1 MTSAWWRDDPEPALR
16 LPPRSW
22 LAAGL
27 ALALLPA
34 RGQGFRPPGNV
45 PAPLAAARQLEPA
58 DPDAPMARM
67 ILALKLAPEA
77 EAQLQR
83 RLADLQ
89 ESGSA
94 SYHQWLTPE
103 QFGAEFGP
111 APEAIGRV
119 TGWLREGGFRVDEV
133 AAGRLSVTFSGSVR
147 QVERTFRT
155 PIRRFMLDGRPRQGN
170 LRDPAIPRGLA
181 DVVGGVVSL
190 HDIPRPAQNLGFA
203 PVPASGH
210 DLAPAAF
217 AAIYNLEPLHRSGV
231 DGSGVSIAV
240 VGRTRIPLADAARF
254 RQKYGLPPLEPEVI
268 INGTDPGDLGGGED
282 GEANLDVQWAG
293 AAAPG
298 AGIRLVVSASTSA
311 TDGVDLSAQYIVN
324 HNLAPVMS
332 TSFGQCEPR
341 MGSAEQAF
349 YKNLWAQAAAQ
360 GITSVVASGD
370 SGPAGC
376 NGGQEG
382 TGSGRAVSGLASTP
396 YNVAVGGTELDEGS
410 GCYWNGAAALGYIP
424 ERAWNESASIPGG
437 SGLWATGGG
446 TSSLYPKPG
455 WQVAPGVPCN
465 GSQYQYRCLPDVA
478 LAAAFHHDGYLIE
491 TGGAAQV
498 TGGTSCSTPAF
509 AGIMA
514 LVVQRAGRQGN
525 ANPALYRLG
534 SAQYR
539 GTGRAV
545 FHDIAA
551 GASCVPGT
559 QGYDARPG
567 YDLATGLGS
576 VDAEAL
582 VGAWSASTGANVDA
596 VIRQPGA
603 DRTVASGTS
612 VPFQGSARASDPGAA
627 LSYAWDFGDGA
638 AAAGAA
644 SSHTYVN
651 PTAAPIT
658 NLVTFTARDGTG
670 AQGTDTRNITVLP
683 PPAPGELILNGGFEL
698 GGLGWTGRGVAIGDN
713 SPPAHQ
719 GHADAWFPANRC
731 AALLLQQTVLI
742 PAGAAAARLTFW
754 LHMDPR
760 ETVPGGQDAFEVKAR
775 GTDGRLTVLGS
786 YSNLQAGLGYQQ
798 YSLSL
803 NAYRGQR
810 VQLSFV
816 ASSYSGGL
824 GTSFVLDDVSLIA
837 R

>member
-1 MTSAWWRDDPEPALR
+1 
-16 LPPRSW
+16 
-22 LAAGL
+22 
-27 ALALLPA
+27 
-34 RGQGFRPPGNV
+34 
-45 PAPLAAARQLEPA
+45 
-58 DPDAPMARM
+58 
-67 ILALKLAPEA
+67 
-77 EAQLQR
+77 
-83 RLADLQ
+83 
-89 ESGSA
+89 
-94 SYHQWLTPE
+94 
-103 QFGAEFGP
+103 
-111 APEAIGRV
+111 
-119 TGWLREGGFRVDEV
+119 
-133 AAGRLSVTFSGSVR
+133 
-147 QVERTFRT
+147 
-155 PIRRFMLDGRPRQGN
+155 
-170 LRDPAIPRGLA
+170 
-181 DVVGGVVSL
+181 
-190 HDIPRPAQNLGFA
+190 
-203 PVPASGH
+203 
-210 DLAPAAF
+210 
-217 AAIYNLEPLHRSGV
+217 
-231 DGSGVSIAV
+231 
-240 VGRTRIPLADAARF
+240 
-254 RQKYGLPPLEPEVI
+254 
-268 INGTDPGDLGGGED
+268 
-282 GEANLDVQWAG
+282 
-293 AAAPG
+293 
-298 AGIRLVVSASTSA
+298 
-311 TDGVDLSAQYIVN
+311 VDLSAQYIVN

-382 TGSGRAVSGLASTP
+382 SGSGRAVSGLASTP
-396 YNVAVGGTELDEGS
+396 YYVAVGGTELDEGS

-424 ERAWNESASIPGG
+424 ERAWNESAGVPGG
-437 SGLWATGGG
+437 SGLWASGGG

-539 GTGRAV
+539 GAGRAV
-545 FHDIAA
+545 FHDITA

-582 VGAWSASTGANVDA
+582 VGAWSGSTGANVDA
-596 VIRQPGA
+596 VIGQPGS
-603 DRTVASGTS
+603 DRTVASGTR
-612 VPFQGSARASDPGAA
+612 VQFQGSARASDPGAV
-627 LSYAWDFGDGA
+627 LGYAWDFGDGA
-638 AAAGAA
+638 AAAGA
-644 SSHTYVN
+644 SGSHTYVN
-651 PTAAPIT
+651 PGALPIT
-658 NLVTFTARDGTG
+658 NLVTFTAQDGTG

-683 PPAPGELILNGGFEL
+683 PPAPGELIVNGGFEL
-698 GGLGWTGRGVAIGDN
+698 GSLGWTGRGVAIGDN

-731 AALLLQQTVLI
+731 AVELLQQTVRI
-742 PAGAAAARLTFW
+742 PAGIAAARLTFW

-760 ETVPGGQDAFEVKAR
+760 ETVPGGQDGFEVKAR
-775 GTDGRLTVLGS
+775 GADGRLAVLGS
-786 YSNLQAGLGYQQ
+786 YGNQQAGLGYQQ
-798 YSLSL
+798 YSLNL

-816 ASSYSGGL
+816 ASSFPGGL
-824 GTSFVLDDVSLIA
+824 GTGFVLDDVSLIA
-837 R
+837 K